1 MMMRPVDIA
10 RRLKVSTSTL
20 RKYEELGMIP
30 EVLRS
35 SNGYRIYTDVHM
47 AYFICIREMMHGFHI
62 SEIAG
67 ILKLV
72 MSDQIDEAYW
82 KVNKALTVLQKDKS
96 TCVQIKQRFLQKRS
110 DDHLKE
116 YSIDDVSKTTGI
128 APSTIRYWDKVGL
141 ISANRCMENNYR
153 MFTQRHVDE
162 ILMIHALKLS
172 MSARD
177 EKYTI
182 EQIRKEIYKFEFDD
196 RNRISMIVAGIERY
210 LTELNKARMRSI
222 SALYHLCR
230 QVEQNK
236 YDDWS

>member
-35 SNGYRIYTDVHM
+35 SNGYRIYTDAHM

-110 DDHLKE
+110 DYHLKE

-172 MSARD
+172 MAARD

>member
-35 SNGYRIYTDVHM
+35 SNGYRIYTDAHM

-72 MSDQIDEAYW
+72 MSDQMDEAYW
-82 KVNKALTVLQKDKS
+82 RVNKALTVLQKDKC
-96 TCVQIKQRFLQKRS
+96 TCAQIKQRFLQKRS

-172 MSARD
+172 MAARD

-196 RNRISMIVAGIERY
+196 RNRISTIVAGIERY

-236 YDDWS
+236 YDDW